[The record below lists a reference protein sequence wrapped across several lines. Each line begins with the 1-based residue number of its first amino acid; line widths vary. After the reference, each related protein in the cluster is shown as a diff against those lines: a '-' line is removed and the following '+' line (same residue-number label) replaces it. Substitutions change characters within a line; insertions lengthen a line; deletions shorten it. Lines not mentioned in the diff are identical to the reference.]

1 MFCFVNC
8 CELLYGLSHTLLE
21 ETWQCPFLCVLC
33 VVIRSRVGFLVAIV
47 DTAMFNTTDKV
58 TSPACELPLCV
69 QLGPTLIASAP
80 AAATV
85 T

>member
-1 MFCFVNC
+1 MAMSFFCVSLSGA
-8 CELLYGLSHTLLE
+8 ELV
-21 ETWQCPFLCVLC
+21 FL
-33 VVIRSRVGFLVAIV
+33 IAIV